1 MEGEGAPSW
10 RGPGGAVREL
20 CRSFGHYN
28 RHLARLQ
35 HNLRETK
42 RFFRDVKFSQGHPFA
57 SAPAGDGPP
66 SAGDARPGDG
76 GPGPVPFPPHEEEQ
90 LQRSVSWR
98 PCLLIL
104 GQSCSAKC
112 QLLNA
117 LLGQE
122 LLPVPRGDTEEL
134 PPVPGAGAAESLP
147 VPGGDTKDLPP
158 VPGAGTEELLPVPK
172 GDTEELPP
180 VPGAG
185 TEDLLPVPRTAT
197 AELPPV
203 PGGDTMESLP
213 VPRGDTEDLL
223 PLPRTATKELLP
235 IPRDD
240 TTESLLIP
248 GTGTKDLLPLP
259 GGDTAESLPVP
270 RTATEELPPVPR
282 GDTEELPPVPGSGT
296 TRSLPVPR
304 GGTEELPPVPGS
316 GTTRSLPV
324 PRGGTEELP
333 PVPGSGTT
341 RSLPVPR
348 GGTEERCRR
357 RRVRFTH
364 GARTRLSLA
373 LPGQYEL
380 VQALAAHS
388 GHWDTIPEQ
397 DLRVPGDA
405 QDPAQTVAELE
416 VVLPHALLK
425 EVDIVVAPCRG
436 FQPAE
441 ATLAEL
447 VTQVLP
453 VVTFAISEPRLSP
466 SDQAELREI
475 KEKFSLPICF
485 LRFPRAGA
493 EDPSSEESK
502 SLSSEESRNLSSEE
516 SRNLSSEESRSL
528 SWEESKS
535 LSWEESPL
543 RRQLLDLEYL
553 SPRGV
558 AGSSVLAEQPEKLR
572 LLSAFCR
579 QVLQKHLVQA
589 ATRLSEVHGRCL
601 NTFIDQAF
609 DMQRDL
615 QITPK
620 RLEYTRRKE
629 NELYESLM
637 GIANRKQEEMKDMIV
652 DTLASMKE
660 QLLEDAASMEFRD
673 IIVPENGEPVSSKD
687 IKRCIQQIQELII
700 SRLNQAVA
708 NKLISS
714 VDYLRESFVGT
725 LERCLKSLEES
736 WEGSVHPARGTDR
749 GRDGA
754 VHITSNYLKQ
764 ILNAAYHVEVTFHS
778 GSTVTRMLW
787 EQIKQILQR
796 LTWVSPPAVSSD
808 WKRKVA
814 QDAIESLSASK
825 LAKSI
830 CSQFRTRLNSSHEAF
845 AASLRQLED
854 GHSGRLERTE
864 DLWLKVRKEHAPRL
878 ARLSLES
885 RSLQDVLLHGKPRLG
900 RELGRGQYGVVYLC
914 DSWGGH
920 FPCALKSV
928 VPPDE
933 KHWNDLAL
941 EFHYMRSLQSHE
953 RLVHLHGSVIDYG
966 YGGGSSIAVLLI
978 MERLHRD
985 LYTGLKAGLELEPRL
1000 RIALDV
1006 VEGIRYLH
1014 SQGLVHRD
1022 IKLKNVLLDKKNR
1035 AKITDLGFCKPE
1047 AMMSGS
1053 IVGTPIHMAPELFT
1067 GKYDNSVD
1075 VYAFGILF
1083 WYLCS
1088 GHVKL
1093 PEAFERCASKDH
1105 LWNNVRRGVRPERLP
1120 VFDEECWQLMEACW
1134 DGDPSQRPLLGIV
1147 QPMLQGIMARLCR
1160 PGSRHPGKALEDST

>member
-1 MEGEGAPSW
+1 MEGEEAPSW

-57 SAPAGDGPP
+57 SAPAGDGP
-66 SAGDARPGDG
+66 RPAWDGDG
-76 GPGPVPFPPHEEEQ
+76 GPGDGGERGTGCEGPSPVSFPRHEEEQ

-104 GQSCSAKC
+104 GQNCRAKGR
-112 QLLNA
+112 LLNT

-122 LLPVPRGDTEEL
+122 LLPT
-134 PPVPGAGAAESLP
+134 PGAATQELLPTPGAATATQELLP
-147 VPGGDTKDLPP
+147 T
-158 VPGAGTEELLPVPK
+158 PGAATQELLPSPEAATAEPLPTPRTGTEELLP
-172 GDTEELPP
+172 TS
-180 VPGAG
+180 G
-185 TEDLLPVPRTAT
+185 T
-197 AELPPV
+197 
-203 PGGDTMESLP
+203 G
-213 VPRGDTEDLL
+213 
-223 PLPRTATKELLP
+223 TKELLP
-235 IPRDD
+235 GAG
-240 TTESLLIP
+240 TTELLPTP
-248 GTGTKDLLPLP
+248 GTGTKELLPAAGAVTEELLPTPGAVTKDLLP
-259 GGDTAESLPVP
+259 GAGTAELLP
-270 RTATEELPPVPR
+270 T
-282 GDTEELPPVPGSGT
+282 PGAGT
-296 TRSLPVPR
+296 
-304 GGTEELPPVPGS
+304 GTEELLPTPG
-316 GTTRSLPV
+316 T
-324 PRGGTEELP
+324 GTEELLP
-333 PVPGSGTT
+333 TPGTD
-341 RSLPVPR
+341 
-348 GGTEERCRR
+348 TEERCRR

-364 GARTRLSLA
+364 GARPRLSLA

-380 VQALAAHS
+380 VQALVAHS

-397 DLRVPGDA
+397 DLQVPGDA
-405 QDPAQTVAELE
+405 EDPAQRVAELE
-416 VVLPHALLK
+416 VVLPCALLK

-436 FQPAE
+436 FQSAE
-441 ATLAEL
+441 ATLAEF
-447 VTQVLP
+447 VNQVLP
-453 VVTFAISEPRLSP
+453 VVTFAISEPQLSP

-475 KEKFSLPICF
+475 KQKFSLPIFF
-485 LRFPRAGA
+485 LRIPEA
-493 EDPSSEESK
+493 SSE
-502 SLSSEESRNLSSEE
+502 LSSPKNPP
-516 SRNLSSEESRSL
+516 
-528 SWEESKS
+528 KDK
-535 LSWEESPL
+535 SPL
-543 RRQLLDLEYL
+543 QLQLLDLEYL
-553 SPRGV
+553 SPSSPCGCGV
-558 AGSSVLAEQPEKLR
+558 PGSSMLVEQLEKLR
-572 LLSAFCR
+572 LLSSFSR
-579 QVLQKHLVQA
+579 QVLQQHLVEA

-601 NTFIDQAF
+601 NIFINQAF

-637 GIANRKQEEMKDMIV
+637 GIANRKQEEMKEMIV
-652 DTLASMKE
+652 DTLGSMKE
-660 QLLEDAASMEFRD
+660 ELLEDAASMEFRD
-673 IIVPENGEPVSSKD
+673 IIIPESGEPVSSKD

-736 WEGSVHPARGTDR
+736 WEGSVHPPRGLEKPR
-749 GRDGA
+749 EGS

-787 EQIKQILQR
+787 EQIKQIIQR
-796 LTWVSPPAVSSD
+796 ITWVSPPAITSD

-864 DLWLKVRKEHAPRL
+864 DLWLRVRKEHAPRL

-885 RSLQDVLLHGKPRLG
+885 RSLQDVLLHGKPKLG

-1000 RIALDV
+1000 QIALDV

-1105 LWNNVRRGVRPERLP
+1105 LWNNVRRGVRPERLA

-1134 DGDPSQRPLLGIV
+1134 AGDSSQRPLLGIV
-1147 QPMLQGIMARLCR
+1147 QPMLQGIMDRLCR
-1160 PGSRHPGKALEDST
+1160 AASQHPSKGLDDST

>member
-1 MEGEGAPSW
+1 MEGEEAPSW

-57 SAPAGDGPP
+57 SAPAGDGPR
-66 SAGDARPGDG
+66 SAWDGDGGPGDG
-76 GPGPVPFPPHEEEQ
+76 GPSPVSFPQHEEEQ

-104 GQSCSAKC
+104 GQNCRAKGR
-112 QLLNA
+112 LLNT

-122 LLPVPRGDTEEL
+122 LLPTPGTATKELLPGAATQELLPGAGTATKELLPAAEAGTKELLPGADTAELLSIPGPGTVTEEL
-134 PPVPGAGAAESLP
+134 LSTPGTVTKELLPTPSAGMGTEELLPTPGTGTEELLPIAEAATEEL
-147 VPGGDTKDLPP
+147 LRM
-158 VPGAGTEELLPVPK
+158 AGTEELLPTP
-172 GDTEELPP
+172 GTGTGTEELLPRAGTEELLP
-180 VPGAG
+180 TPMAGTEELLPTPGAG
-185 TEDLLPVPRTAT
+185 T
-197 AELPPV
+197 
-203 PGGDTMESLP
+203 G
-213 VPRGDTEDLL
+213 TE
-223 PLPRTATKELLP
+223 ELLP
-235 IPRDD
+235 TPGA
-240 TTESLLIP
+240 
-248 GTGTKDLLPLP
+248 GTGTKQ
-259 GGDTAESLPVP
+259 
-270 RTATEELPPVPR
+270 
-282 GDTEELPPVPGSGT
+282 
-296 TRSLPVPR
+296 
-304 GGTEELPPVPGS
+304 
-316 GTTRSLPV
+316 
-324 PRGGTEELP
+324 
-333 PVPGSGTT
+333 
-341 RSLPVPR
+341 
-348 GGTEERCRR
+348 RCRR

-364 GARTRLSLA
+364 GARPRLSLA
-373 LPGQYEL
+373 LPGQFEL
-380 VQALAAHS
+380 VQALVAHS

-397 DLRVPGDA
+397 DLQVPGDA
-405 QDPAQTVAELE
+405 EDPAQRVAELE
-416 VVLPHALLK
+416 VVLPCALLK

-436 FQPAE
+436 FQSAE
-441 ATLAEL
+441 STLAEF
-447 VTQVLP
+447 VNQVLP
-453 VVTFAISEPRLSP
+453 VVTFAISEPQLSP

-475 KEKFSLPICF
+475 KQKFSLPIFF
-485 LRFPRAGA
+485 LRIPEAG
-493 EDPSSEESK
+493 SE
-502 SLSSEESRNLSSEE
+502 LSSPKNPPKD
-516 SRNLSSEESRSL
+516 N
-528 SWEESKS
+528 K
-535 LSWEESPL
+535 SPL
-543 RRQLLDLEYL
+543 HLQLLDLEYL
-553 SPRGV
+553 SPSSPCGCGV
-558 AGSSVLAEQPEKLR
+558 PGSSMLVEQLEKLR
-572 LLSAFCR
+572 LLSSFSR
-579 QVLQKHLVQA
+579 QVLQQHLVEA

-601 NTFIDQAF
+601 NIFINQAF

-637 GIANRKQEEMKDMIV
+637 GIANRKQEEMKEMIV
-652 DTLASMKE
+652 DTLGNMKE
-660 QLLEDAASMEFRD
+660 ELLEDAASMEFRD
-673 IIVPENGEPVSSKD
+673 IIIPESGEPVSSKD

-736 WEGSVHPARGTDR
+736 WEGSVHPPRGLEKPR
-749 GRDGA
+749 EGA

-787 EQIKQILQR
+787 EQIKQIIQR
-796 LTWVSPPAVSSD
+796 ITWVSPPAITSD

-864 DLWLKVRKEHAPRL
+864 DLWLRVRKEHAPRL

-885 RSLQDVLLHGKPRLG
+885 RSLQDVLLHGKPKLG

-1000 RIALDV
+1000 QIALDV

-1134 DGDPSQRPLLGIV
+1134 DGDSSQRPLLGIV
-1147 QPMLQGIMARLCR
+1147 QPMLQGIMDRLCR
-1160 PGSRHPGKALEDST
+1160 APSEHPNKGLDDST

>member
-1 MEGEGAPSW
+1 MSSYGGSLFLEYFFSSPTGLRRGRGA
-10 RGPGGAVREL
+10 
-20 CRSFGHYN
+20 RS
-28 RHLARLQ
+28 AAA
-35 HNLRETK
+35 LRETTISM
-42 RFFRDVKFSQGHPFA
+42 RLCGTTDYNSRRPPAGRDNELHFNVNKLHLPALLAREVRPASSPFA
-57 SAPAGDGPP
+57 LRRADNRSAHTQRGRWRRFP
-66 SAGDARPGDG
+66 SGEG
-76 GPGPVPFPPHEEEQ
+76 GPSPAWFPRQEEEQ

-104 GQSCSAKC
+104 GQNCGAKGR
-112 QLLNA
+112 LLNA
-117 LLGQE
+117 LLGQQ
-122 LLPVPRGDTEEL
+122 LLPA
-134 PPVPGAGAAESLP
+134 PGAGDKELP
-147 VPGGDTKDLPP
+147 A
-158 VPGAGTEELLPVPK
+158 PGAGTEELLPRL
-172 GDTEELPP
+172 GDGTEELLTPE
-180 VPGAG
+180 A
-185 TEDLLPVPRTAT
+185 
-197 AELPPV
+197 
-203 PGGDTMESLP
+203 
-213 VPRGDTEDLL
+213 
-223 PLPRTATKELLP
+223 
-235 IPRDD
+235 
-240 TTESLLIP
+240 
-248 GTGTKDLLPLP
+248 
-259 GGDTAESLPVP
+259 
-270 RTATEELPPVPR
+270 
-282 GDTEELPPVPGSGT
+282 
-296 TRSLPVPR
+296 
-304 GGTEELPPVPGS
+304 GTEELPS
-316 GTTRSLPV
+316 RRAGTEELLPS
-324 PRGGTEELP
+324 PTSCTEELPSRRAGTEELLPSPTSCTEELPSRRAGTEELLPSPTSCTEELPSRRAGTEELLPSPTSCTEELPSRRAGTEELLPSPTSCTEELPSRRAGTEELLPSRRAGTEELP
-333 PVPGSGTT
+333 SRRAGTEELLPSPRAGTEELLTPRAGTEELPSRRAGTEELLPSPTSSG
-341 RSLPVPR
+341 
-348 GGTEERCRR
+348 EERCRR

-380 VQALAAHS
+380 VQALAAHR

-397 DLRVPGDA
+397 DLQVPGDA
-405 QDPAQTVAELE
+405 EDPAQRAAELE
-416 VVLPHALLK
+416 VVLPYALLK

-436 FQPAE
+436 FQSAE
-441 ATLAEL
+441 ATLGEF
-447 VTQVLP
+447 VNQVLP
-453 VVTFAISEPRLSP
+453 VVTFAISEPQLSP
-466 SDQAELREI
+466 SDQAELRDI
-475 KEKFSLPICF
+475 KEKFSLPIFF
-485 LRFPRAGA
+485 LRV
-493 EDPSSEESK
+493 SEPCGEPD
-502 SLSSEESRNLSSEE
+502 RD
-516 SRNLSSEESRSL
+516 R
-528 SWEESKS
+528 
-535 LSWEESPL
+535 SPL
-543 RRQLLDLEYL
+543 QRQLLDLELL
-553 SPRGV
+553 SPSGPCGV
-558 AGSSVLAEQPEKLR
+558 PAPSMPERLR

-579 QVLQKHLVQA
+579 QVLQQHLVQA

-601 NTFIDQAF
+601 NIFINQAF

-629 NELYESLM
+629 SELYESLM

-652 DTLASMKE
+652 ETLGSMKE
-660 QLLEDAASMEFRD
+660 ELLEDAASMDFRD
-673 IIVPENGEPVSSKD
+673 IIIPENGEPVSSKD

-736 WEGSVHPARGTDR
+736 WEGSVHPARGLEKPR
-749 GRDGA
+749 EGA

-787 EQIKQILQR
+787 EQIKQIIQR
-796 LTWVSPPAVSSD
+796 LTWVSPPAISSD

-854 GHSGRLERTE
+854 GHWGRLERTE

-878 ARLSLES
+878 ARLALES

-1000 RIALDV
+1000 QIALDV

-1134 DGDPSQRPLLGIV
+1134 AGDSSQRPLLGIV
-1147 QPMLQGIMARLCR
+1147 QPMLQGIMDRLCR
-1160 PGSRHPGKALEDST
+1160 AASEHPHKGLDDST

>member
-1 MEGEGAPSW
+1 MEGEEAPSW

-57 SAPAGDGPP
+57 STPAGDGPR
-66 SAGDARPGDG
+66 SAWDGDGGPGDG
-76 GPGPVPFPPHEEEQ
+76 GPSPVSFPRHEEEQ

-104 GQSCSAKC
+104 GQNCRAKGH
-112 QLLNA
+112 LLNT

-122 LLPVPRGDTEEL
+122 LLPTPGTGTQELLPSPRTGTQEL
-134 PPVPGAGAAESLP
+134 LPGAG
-147 VPGGDTKDLPP
+147 
-158 VPGAGTEELLPVPK
+158 
-172 GDTEELPP
+172 
-180 VPGAG
+180 
-185 TEDLLPVPRTAT
+185 
-197 AELPPV
+197 
-203 PGGDTMESLP
+203 
-213 VPRGDTEDLL
+213 
-223 PLPRTATKELLP
+223 TATKELLP
-235 IPRDD
+235 TPRTGTQELLPRAGTQELLLRAD
-240 TTESLLIP
+240 TSTKELLPATE
-248 GTGTKDLLPLP
+248 TGTKDLLSTPEAGTATKELLP
-259 GGDTAESLPVP
+259 GAGTPDLLPTPRAGTPELLSTPGTVTEELLPTSRAGRDTEELLPTPETVTEELLPIAEA
-270 RTATEELPPVPR
+270 ATEELLPMAGTTELLSTP
-282 GDTEELPPVPGSGT
+282 GTDTEELLPTPGTGT
-296 TRSLPVPR
+296 D
-304 GGTEELPPVPGS
+304 TEELLPTPGT
-316 GTTRSLPV
+316 GTDTEKLLPT
-324 PRGGTEELP
+324 PGT
-333 PVPGSGTT
+333 GT
-341 RSLPVPR
+341 
-348 GGTEERCRR
+348 GTEERCRR

-364 GARTRLSLA
+364 GARPRLSLA

-380 VQALAAHS
+380 VQALVAHS

-397 DLRVPGDA
+397 DLQVPGDA
-405 QDPAQTVAELE
+405 EDPAQRVAELE
-416 VVLPHALLK
+416 VVLPCALLK

-436 FQPAE
+436 FQSAE
-441 ATLAEL
+441 STLAEF
-447 VTQVLP
+447 VDQVLP
-453 VVTFAISEPRLSP
+453 VVTFAISEPQLSP
-466 SDQAELREI
+466 SDQAELRQI
-475 KEKFSLPICF
+475 KQKFSLPIFF
-485 LRFPRAGA
+485 LRIPEAG
-493 EDPSSEESK
+493 SE
-502 SLSSEESRNLSSEE
+502 LSSP
-516 SRNLSSEESRSL
+516 
-528 SWEESKS
+528 KS
-535 LSWEESPL
+535 HPKDTKPHPKDTKSHPKDTKPHPKDTKSQLHL
-543 RRQLLDLEYL
+543 QLLDLEYL
-553 SPRGV
+553 SPSSPCGCG
-558 AGSSVLAEQPEKLR
+558 APGSSMLVEQLEKLR
-572 LLSAFCR
+572 LLSSFSR
-579 QVLQKHLVQA
+579 QVLQQHLVEA

-601 NTFIDQAF
+601 NIFINQAF

-637 GIANRKQEEMKDMIV
+637 GIANRKQEEMKEMIV
-652 DTLASMKE
+652 DTLGNMKE
-660 QLLEDAASMEFRD
+660 ELLEDAASMEFRD
-673 IIVPENGEPVSSKD
+673 IIIPESGEPVSSKD

-736 WEGSVHPARGTDR
+736 WEGSVHPPRGLEKPR
-749 GRDGA
+749 EGS

-787 EQIKQILQR
+787 EQIKQIIQR
-796 LTWVSPPAVSSD
+796 ITWVSPPAITSE

-864 DLWLKVRKEHAPRL
+864 DLWLRVRKEHAPRL

-885 RSLQDVLLHGKPRLG
+885 RSLQDVLLHGKPKLG

-1000 RIALDV
+1000 QIALDV

-1134 DGDPSQRPLLGIV
+1134 DGDSSQRPLLGIV
-1147 QPMLQGIMARLCR
+1147 QPMLQGIMDRLCR
-1160 PGSRHPGKALEDST
+1160 PPPEHPHKGLDDST